1 MAYFKLAPRMGKI
14 RRQCTPMTGEFALIT
29 PPNSSVGSES
39 QRVRS
44 GELTLCGE
52 SLNSVSFRSRDGR
65 GIADSALALPPKI
78 TKISINLPSRPC
90 VLWITAWSYY
100 NPCFVGADSGNAS
113 YDDRH
118 IPRLPTQLS
127 AHPLHLEL
135 ELPDG
140 KASNSNTNINSNAP
154 LVWYG
159 MLSPFTSTQASR
171 FWNPGNA

>member
-65 GIADSALALPPKI
+65 GIADSALAFPSGSSSSKCKGWADNWVGNLGMCRSSYDAFPESAPTTPPKNI
-78 TKISINLPSRPC
+78 KNFNSISGSMCFTRSREFENHLTWLPRNNQKQ
-90 VLWITAWSYY
+90 VLLQTL
-100 NPCFVGADSGNAS
+100 G
-113 YDDRH
+113 
-118 IPRLPTQLS
+118 T
-127 AHPLHLEL
+127 
-135 ELPDG
+135 
-140 KASNSNTNINSNAP
+140 SNQFKMFSFLSNT
-154 LVWYG
+154 
-159 MLSPFTSTQASR
+159 
-171 FWNPGNA
+171 